1 MEKECIVFR
10 EISVLVAGTGSCSGD
25 NRKRIKKKEDMKGQ
39 IHAKNL
45 LEWVRQVNEIRISV
59 DVDLKA

>member
-1 MEKECIVFR
+1 M
-10 EISVLVAGTGSCSGD
+10 AGTGSCSGD